1 MKAVAGTQVTFHLLD
16 EKDYPLNR
24 WCKSGH
30 VAALTVTRPDGTTA
44 PMTFAHVYGKT
55 VSPSV
60 EGVYCEECLAKA
72 NKTAVVLRKMRTH

>member
-1 MKAVAGTQVTFHLLD
+1 MPRADNQVVFRILSPQDHPAD
-16 EKDYPLNR
+16 R

-30 VAALTVTRPDGTTA
+30 VAATTVTRPDGTTA

-55 VSPSV
+55 VSPNV

-72 NKTAVVLRKMRTH
+72 NKTAVVLRKMRAH